1 VRQRW
6 LRPRPPHRRHSSGRV
21 SSALN
26 ACSSSLLRCA
36 KLSVALA
43 SPSSHLHGRHDRRST
58 VAPSGSMSA
67 ASRSKA
73 ADKPKASSPPAE
85 KPKASP
91 PSLED
96 GSVDQ
101 CDRNP
106 LCVRGFR
113 HRGRGGHCSLRG
125 DFASAAATATSA
137 VSPPLPEPHRG
148 TPSAKKA
155 ASSAAAAPPG
165 SSAPRRGALVPQ
177 PRTAPRIDWDAV
189 DIKPGENGFVW
200 TGHVSA
206 AVPLSAT
213 ECR

>member
-1 VRQRW
+1 MRQRW
-6 LRPRPPHRRHSSGRV
+6 RRPRPPHRRHSSGRV
-21 SSALN
+21 SSAFN
-26 ACSSSLLRCA
+26 ACSFSLLRCA

-43 SPSSHLHGRHDRRST
+43 SPSTHLHGRHDRRST
-58 VAPSGSMSA
+58 VAPSGSISA
-67 ASRSKA
+67 ASRAKA
-73 ADKPKASSPPAE
+73 ADKPKASPPPAE
-85 KPKASP
+85 KSEAS
-91 PSLED
+91 PSLEN

-125 DFASAAATATSA
+125 DYASAAATATSE

-177 PRTAPRIDWDAV
+177 PRTTPRIDWDAV

-206 AVPLSAT
+206 T
-213 ECR
+213 ECH